1 MSGGRL
7 MTFLRIFGAICVLV
21 VVFLLGM
28 WLTWPELPYNPSG
41 FPINRKFVAIALN
54 GEPLMFRDA
63 PNRATFEV
71 RGRHTF
77 KHRAGGVS
85 LCGAWGLPVTFLP
98 GKRLLWGGS
107 GGTWTTAVAR
117 CNAQAHRELD
127 ARYLSAL
134 LSAVQWRTQDGNLIL
149 HNGRDVLTF
158 QLAPPGM
165 AD

>member
-7 MTFLRIFGAICVLV
+7 MTFLRIFGAICVLAG
-21 VVFLLGM
+21 VFLFGM
-28 WLTWPELPYNPSG
+28 WLSWPDFPYNPSG
-41 FPINRKFVAIALN
+41 FPLNRKFLAVSLN
-54 GEPLMFRDA
+54 GEPLLFPDA
-63 PNRATFEV
+63 PNRATLEV

-77 KHRAGGVS
+77 KHRAGGTS

-98 GKRLLWGGS
+98 GKRLLWRGS
-107 GGTWTTAVAR
+107 GGTWSPAVAK
-117 CNAQAHRELD
+117 CEVQALHELD

-134 LSAVQWRTQDGNLIL
+134 HGAMRWRTQDGNLIL